1 MSAPLKEN
9 RRKAD
14 KLRSLA
20 LDEMINVFEG
30 NLDYGK
36 DFKKELLL
44 KLTNSVLPRL
54 TEVSGED
61 GETLQI
67 IIKRPND
74 TNEGN
79 TTFQPTGLSDILT
92 TKV

>member
-20 LDEMINVFEG
+20 LDEMIGVFE
-30 NLDYGK
+30 NRIDYGK
-36 DFKKELLL
+36 DFKKDLLL

-61 GETLQI
+61 GEALQI
-67 IIKRPND
+67 IIKRSND

-79 TTFQPTGLSDILT
+79 TIIPTAGLSDIQST
-92 TKV
+92 EV